1 MYVCMHACMH
11 VCLYVCMYVCKFVCL
26 FVCLFDWLID
36 CLFVCMYV
44 LFVCLFVCM
53 YVCMHGGDFVIEK
66 HPTRVIIRHCR
77 CAYALMYVCV
87 FMHVC
92 LLCFVVSCHVMVW
105 YNFMVMFFHVCMYV
119 CFYVCMYVCVC
130 ICTYICPYVLLC
142 VYVVQLHADRPKRG
156 HTPATI
162 CHYYFPLFS
171 L

>member
-1 MYVCMHACMH
+1 MYVCM
-11 VCLYVCMYVCKFVCL
+11 FVCL

-44 LFVCLFVCM
+44 LFVCM

-92 LLCFVVSCHVMVW
+92 LLCLLSHVMSW
-105 YNFMVMFFHVCMYV
+105 Y
-119 CFYVCMYVCVC
+119 
-130 ICTYICPYVLLC
+130 
-142 VYVVQLHADRPKRG
+142 G
-156 HTPATI
+156 TI
-162 CHYYFPLFS
+162 LW
-171 L
+171 